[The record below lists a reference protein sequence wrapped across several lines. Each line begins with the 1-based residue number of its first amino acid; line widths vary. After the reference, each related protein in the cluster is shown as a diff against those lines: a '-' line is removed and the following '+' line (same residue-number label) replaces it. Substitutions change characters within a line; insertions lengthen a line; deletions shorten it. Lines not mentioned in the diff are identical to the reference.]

1 VRSLFSRLLASYVIL
16 VVATLLLLGGALG
29 IFFTQYEIGRR
40 TAELTARGRRIAAL
54 VLEEDLFAAAGERRR
69 PFGTVLSAMDEMMN
83 ARILL
88 IDRTGLI
95 RMSTMPQN
103 PARARLL
110 EPDEAERL
118 NAGGVVVRHG
128 DLPPF
133 GPGVSVAVPIIDD
146 EGGTPT
152 VAGAVFL
159 FSPLRGFWTNLQEA
173 RTMTIYAGLLAIG
186 LATAMGYTFSL
197 HLSRP
202 IKQMTASV
210 QAMRAGDFRVRVDE
224 TPPGEI
230 GELAQGFN
238 SLAAQLGETIEA
250 LQRERRKVEAI
261 LHGMGEGVIAVDGDG
276 RIIVVNPAFER
287 MLGVEAAALLQ
298 RRAARVPV
306 PEALRSHLAQP
317 DALPEEPLQ
326 FTVEAGGSTFL
337 LTVAPL
343 RQEPGVSLG
352 AVGVLRDITE
362 QEKLERMRR
371 DFLANVSH
379 DLRTPLTTMR
389 GFLQAIAEGVVTDPA
404 ATRQSAEAMLRET
417 MRLIRLVNTLVEL
430 SRLQSGAVRL
440 QRRPVRLQPL
450 IEDLL
455 APFLVAAEEKG
466 IRLHADVPGHLPP
479 VPVDPNRFEQVLCNL
494 LENAIKF
501 VEPGDTVSLRAR
513 LDAEGKGIVIEVADD
528 GPGIAPEELP
538 HIWERFYKGDKSR
551 AQHENSGAGL
561 GLVIVK
567 DVVEAHGGRVWARS
581 DGDGRGAVFGTWF
594 PLDPPAQGEPGR
606 EEPDRRE
613 THQGEPGPWEPDRRE
628 PDPAE
633 SLREQPAV
641 S

>member
-29 IFFTQYEIGRR
+29 IFFTQYEVSRR

-110 EPDEAERL
+110 EPEEAERL
-118 NAGGVVVRHG
+118 NEGGVVVRHG

-146 EGGTPT
+146 QGGTPT

-173 RTMTIYAGLLAIG
+173 RTMTVYAGLLAIA

-224 TPPGEI
+224 TFPGEM
-230 GELAQGFN
+230 GQLAQGFN
-238 SLAAQLGETIEA
+238 SLAAQLGATIEA

-287 MLGVEAAALLQ
+287 MMGVEAAALLQ
-298 RRAARVPV
+298 RPAAQALTPD
-306 PEALRSHLAQP
+306 ALRRHLAEP
-317 DALPEEPLQ
+317 AALPEEPVQ
-326 FTVEAGGSTFL
+326 ATVEAGGSTFL

-455 APFLVAAEEKG
+455 APFLVAAEERG
-466 IRLHADVPGHLPP
+466 IRLHADVPGDLPP

-501 VEPGDTVSLRAR
+501 VEPGDTVSLRAS
-513 LDAEGKGIVIEVADD
+513 LDAEGKGVVIEVADD

-551 AQHENSGAGL
+551 AQQENSGAGL

-581 DGDGRGAVFGTWF
+581 DGEGKGAVFGAWF
-594 PLDPPAQGEPGR
+594 PLDPPAQGE
-606 EEPDRRE
+606 
-613 THQGEPGPWEPDRRE
+613 
-628 PDPAE
+628 AAA
-633 SLREQPAV
+633 S
-641 S
+641 